1 MVIYSFLIK
10 ILVKSHFLLMKRV
23 FFCVDL
29 HKINS
34 NDYNNSYEDD
44 MDTTIHD
51 KILGWCLGVIYL
63 KNVKHL
69 KKSR

>member
-10 ILVKSHFLLMKRV
+10 ILVTSHFLLMKRV
-23 FFCVDL
+23 SFCED

-34 NDYNNSYEDD
+34 NDYTNSYEDD

-63 KNVKHL
+63 KNVEHL